1 MKVFVMIMQDV
12 TNPYELRTGVFKTK
26 QEAINAVLDIYKQ
39 EHDICNV
46 YGEPGDYS
54 LIEEQLWEI
63 DACLDCYN
71 EYKQDG
77 DNRLFTIKETVFEEE

>member
-1 MKVFVMIMQDV
+1 MKMFVMIMQNV

-39 EHDICNV
+39 EHDICNI

-54 LIEEQLWEI
+54 VASKLYKFRLILI
-63 DACLDCYN
+63 KDYCYEAAN
-71 EYKQDG
+71 
-77 DNRLFTIKETVFEEE
+77 